1 MRRTLVM
8 FMAVLLALTV
18 AAPTLAA
25 NAHFIKT
32 SASGPNAAGDLKVNF
47 KLAGLGANET
57 ITIEASADATAVS
70 ACRNNG
76 GGFPNDPKKTSSSGR
91 VTASGD
97 FTSGKNG
104 SISSSLTLSP
114 PATSLTCPPG
124 QKVVLVSVSYTN
136 VQVSGGGDTENI
148 SGTFAKTYFT
158 I

>member
-1 MRRTLVM
+1 MRRTLVL

-18 AAPTLAA
+18 AAPALAA
-25 NAHFIKT
+25 NPHFIKA
-32 SASGPNAAGDLKVNF
+32 SASGPTTAGDLKVNF

-57 ITIEASADATAVS
+57 VTIEASADATAVS

-76 GGFPNDPKKTSSSGR
+76 GNFPSDPKKTSTSGR
-91 VTASGD
+91 VTASGA

-104 SISSSLTLSP
+104 SITGSLTLSP
-114 PATSLTCPPG
+114 PATPLTCPGG
-124 QKVVLVSVSYTN
+124 QKVILVSVSYTN

-148 SGTFAKTYFT
+148 SGTFAKTYYN